1 MSNFP
6 ILNAYA
12 KNWWVLLVRGLL
24 AVLFGSMAFA
34 WPGPTLVALVLLYG
48 AYAFVDGV
56 TALSV
61 GVTAHA
67 WWLVLSGLAG
77 VAVGVGTFFYPGIT
91 AVVLFYLIAGWAIVR
106 GILEIIAAIELRKEE
121 ISGAWAFVLGG
132 IFSIIFGLLFVAYPA
147 PGVLALV
154 WLIGAYA
161 VVFGVVMIV
170 LAFLLRGLPGK
181 LEMHAG
187 RV

>member
-6 ILNAYA
+6 ILDGFA
-12 KNWWVLLVRGLL
+12 KNWWVLLIRGLL

-48 AYAFVDGV
+48 AYSFVDGV

-61 GVTAHA
+61 GVASRSG
-67 WWLVLSGLAG
+67 WFVLSGLAG
-77 VAVGVGTFFYPGIT
+77 LAVGIGTFFYPGIT
-91 AVVLFYLIAGWAIVR
+91 AIALFYLIAGWSIVR
-106 GILEIIAAIELRKEE
+106 GIFEVGAGIALRKV
-121 ISGAWAFVLGG
+121 ISGGWALVLGG

-154 WLIGAYA
+154 YLLGAYTF
-161 VVFGVVMIV
+161 VFGFTMIV
-170 LAFLLRGLPGK
+170 LSFLLHALPEK
-181 LEMHAG
+181 LALHAG

>member
-6 ILNAYA
+6 ILDSFA
-12 KNWWVLLVRGLL
+12 KNWWILLVRGLVAL
-24 AVLFGSMAFA
+24 LFGIMAFA

-48 AYAFVDGV
+48 AYAFVDGM

-61 GVTAHA
+61 GITARR

-77 VAVGVGTFFYPGIT
+77 VAVGIGTFFYPGIT
-91 AVVLFYLIAGWAIVR
+91 AVALFYLIAAWAVVR
-106 GILEIIAAIELRKEE
+106 GIFEIIAAIELRKE
-121 ISGAWAFVLGG
+121 ISGGWALVLGG
-132 IFSIIFGLLFVAYPA
+132 IFSIIFGLLFMAYPA

-161 VVFGVVMIV
+161 VVFAVVMIV

-181 LEMHAG
+181 FEMHAG

>member
-1 MSNFP
+1 MSDFP
-6 ILNAYA
+6 ILHAFT

-24 AVLFGSMAFA
+24 ALLFGAMTFA
-34 WPGPTLVALVLLYG
+34 WPGATLVALVLLYG

-56 TALSV
+56 TATSI
-61 GVTAHA
+61 GVTSRA

-77 VAVGVGTFFYPGIT
+77 VAVGIGTFFYPGIT
-91 AVVLFYLIAGWAIVR
+91 AIALFYLIAGWAIMR
-106 GILEIIAAIELRKEE
+106 GIFEIVAGVELRKL
-121 ISGAWAFVLGG
+121 ISGAWVLVLGG
-132 IFSIIFGLLFVAYPA
+132 ILSIVFGSLFIAYPA
-147 PGVLALV
+147 PGVLALA

-161 VVFGVVMIV
+161 FVYGAVMIV
-170 LAFLLRGLPGK
+170 LAFLLHSLPGR

>member
-1 MSNFP
+1 MSAFP
-6 ILNAYA
+6 ILDAYT
-12 KNWWVLLVRGLL
+12 KHWWVLLIRGLL
-24 AVLFGSMAFA
+24 GLLFGGMAFA

-48 AYAFVDGV
+48 AYALVDGM

-61 GVTAHA
+61 GVMARV

-77 VAVGVGTFFYPGIT
+77 VAVGIGTFFYPGIT
-91 AVVLFYLIAGWAIVR
+91 AVALFYLIAAWAIVR
-106 GILEIIAAIELRKEE
+106 GIFEIIAAIELRKE
-121 ISGAWAFVLGG
+121 ISGAWALVVAG

-154 WLIGAYA
+154 WLIGVYA
-161 VVFGVVMIV
+161 VVFGAVMIV
-170 LAFLLRGLPGK
+170 LAILLRGLPGK

>member
-1 MSNFP
+1 MSHFP
-6 ILNAYA
+6 ILDSFA
-12 KNWWVLLVRGLL
+12 KNWWVLLVRGLVAL
-24 AVLFGSMAFA
+24 LFGIMAFA

-48 AYAFVDGV
+48 AYALVDGV

-61 GVTAHA
+61 GITARA
-67 WWLVLSGLAG
+67 WWLVLSGVAG
-77 VAVGVGTFFYPGIT
+77 VAVGIGAFFYPGIT
-91 AVVLFYLIAGWAIVR
+91 AVALFYLIAAWAIVR
-106 GILEIIAAIELRKEE
+106 GIFEVVAAIELRNE
-121 ISGAWAFVLGG
+121 ISGGWALVLGG
-132 IFSIIFGLLFVAYPA
+132 IFSIIFGLLFMAYPA

-161 VVFGVVMIV
+161 VVFAVVMIA

-181 LEMHAG
+181 FEMHAG

>member
-6 ILNAYA
+6 IIDAYA

-24 AVLFGSMAFA
+24 ALLFGTMAFA
-34 WPGPTLVALVLLYG
+34 WPGPTLMALVLLYG
-48 AYAFVDGV
+48 AYALVDGM

-61 GVTAHA
+61 GVTARV

-77 VAVGVGTFFYPGIT
+77 VAVGIGTFFFPGIT
-91 AVVLFYLIAGWAIVR
+91 AIALFYLIAGWAITR
-106 GILEIIAAIELRKEE
+106 GIFEIIAAIELRHE
-121 ISGAWAFVLGG
+121 IRGGWALVLGG
-132 IFSIIFGLLFVAYPA
+132 IFSIVFGLLFLAYPA

-154 WLIGAYA
+154 WLIRAYSM
-161 VVFGVVMIV
+161 VFGAVMIV

-181 LEMHAG
+181 LDMHAG

>member
-1 MSNFP
+1 MSTLS
-6 ILNAYA
+6 ILDTYA
-12 KNWWVLLVRGLL
+12 KNWWVLLVRGLI
-24 AVLFGSMAFA
+24 AIVFASMAFA
-34 WPGPTLVALVLLYG
+34 QPGATLVALVLLYG
-48 AYAFVDGV
+48 AYALVDGM

-61 GVTAHA
+61 GVTARA

-77 VAVGVGTFFYPGIT
+77 VAVGIGTFFYPGIT
-91 AVVLFYLIAGWAIVR
+91 AVALFYLIAAWAIVR
-106 GILEIIAAIELRKEE
+106 GIFEIIAAIGLRKV
-121 ISGAWAFVLGG
+121 IGGAWALILGG
-132 IFSIIFGLLFVAYPA
+132 TFSIIFGLLFVAYPT

-154 WLIGAYA
+154 WLIAAYA
-161 VVFGVVMIV
+161 LAFGVAMIV